1 MANPIKKITN
11 RIGANWFFLI
21 IVLIIYLIVTIF
33 SPSLGYR
40 SFLGA
45 FNIFV
50 EIIPVIILVFFL
62 VFVFNLFISP
72 EKVVQYL
79 GNSAGFK
86 GWFLSIV
93 FGILSSGPIYMWY
106 PLLKDLKNK
115 GMRPAFITAFLYNRA
130 IKIPLLSM
138 MVFYLGWALVI
149 ILNFYMI
156 IFSVI
161 NGYIVE
167 KIISSS
173 GAMPKDGQGFT
184 SGEKRKEKI

>member
-1 MANPIKKITN
+1 MVNPIKKITN

-21 IVLIIYLIVTIF
+21 IVLLIYLFIIIL
-33 SPSLGYR
+33 SPALAYQ

-45 FNIFV
+45 LNILKEV
-50 EIIPVIILVFFL
+50 IPVIILVFFL

-72 EKVVQYL
+72 EKVIQYL
-79 GNSAGFK
+79 GSTAGFK

-93 FGILSSGPIYMWY
+93 FGILSTGPIYMWY
-106 PLLKDLKNK
+106 PLLKDLKGK
-115 GMRPAFITAFLYNRA
+115 GMRPAYTVAFLYNRA

-138 MVFYLGWALVI
+138 MVFYLGWTLVL

-167 KIISSS
+167 KIISAR
-173 GAMPKDGQGFT
+173 GAAPEDGQGFAF
-184 SGEKRKEKI
+184 GENRKEKI